1 MKKIGYSF
9 VKKQAIWHYG
19 AVKKWKHIMVLIL
32 IVSSVLTA
40 KMQLIFVFA
49 AVKNQ
54 MLGFAAF
61 KKRAKETLP
70 SYDKESKTLTAQNF
84 ELSYVACKDVTQF
97 L

>member
-54 MLGFAAF
+54 MLVLRHLKNAQ
-61 KKRAKETLP
+61 KKLYHLMIKSQKR
-70 SYDKESKTLTAQNF
+70 
-84 ELSYVACKDVTQF
+84 
-97 L
+97 